1 MNRDL
6 HNNVKFSRGISPVA
20 ALTNVNTPIVS
31 QIIDTANF
39 NSTEFVIMTGN
50 DTDADATFTVLV
62 EDGNDSGLSDNA
74 TVAAGFLLGTVAQ
87 ASYTFADDNVTRKIG
102 YIGPKRYVRVT
113 ITPANNGAGDIF
125 VAGVWAQAG
134 GHQGPQA

>member
-6 HNNVKFSRGISPVA
+6 HSNIKYSRGISPVA

-39 NSTEFVIMTGN
+39 NSCEFVILTGT

-62 EDGNDSGLSDNA
+62 EDGNNSALSDNA
-74 TVAAGFLLGTVAQ
+74 TVDPSFLLGTVAQ
-87 ASYTFADDNVTRKIG
+87 ASYTFADDNVTKKIG

-125 VAGVWAQAG
+125 VAGMWVQG
-134 GHQGPQA
+134 GARVAPQA